1 MQDVLVPTEIDQEVE
16 DWYDGHKMKTK
27 SWESERIC
35 WGLDDNM
42 VILEIRGG
50 EGRTEKPLETRLA
63 LRASLDFTKG
73 LSHSSS
79 ARPTV
84 ADSIES
90 SDNSS
95 SIVAP
100 FHISSNDFCTV
111 SSSGRSSSPAASSI
125 SGSSS
130 PRLVSTPTPDTP
142 RSATVGSVATSHLT
156 QHRELQQ
163 QGNCQQPCNNQH
175 LPSAP

>member
-1 MQDVLVPTEIDQEVE
+1 MS
-16 DWYDGHKMKTK
+16 K
-27 SWESERIC
+27 
-35 WGLDDNM
+35 
-42 VILEIRGG
+42 
-50 EGRTEKPLETRLA
+50 A
-63 LRASLDFTKG
+63 
-73 LSHSSS
+73 
-79 ARPTV
+79 PTV
-84 ADSIES
+84 VDSIKC

-100 FHISSNDFCTV
+100 FHITSNDFCTV
-111 SSSGRSSSPAASSI
+111 SSSGRSSSPAVSSI
-125 SGSSS
+125 SSSSS

-163 QGNCQQPCNNQH
+163 QGNCQQPCNNKH